1 MKNSIFMVSLSALM
15 LAGTTFTQHKDL
27 QNNVDG
33 KTNSCCEKLRHEL
46 CKLKPCG
53 DQHVIDKVPAV
64 IDKPGKWCVKR
75 NLEFTGTGNAI
86 TIAANN
92 VTLNFGD
99 HNLLIPSV
107 GAVGIFAD
115 GVSELVILN
124 DKISCPTVSTD
135 PTVLAIHLLNCD
147 KVTVDNVFTQN
158 TFQGIFVENST
169 DVFITRSRFKDH
181 VGGLGTNDTNSNGL
195 KASGSTAVV
204 IEESTFTGGGANPG
218 LANET
223 NGAQF
228 NNGCTNCHVS
238 NCQFAPVDT
247 GIFAQQIDGLIVE
260 NSTFEST
267 LETGFSLMYTGGES
281 TLGNDVMIRNCTFN
295 SNGNVVGGG
304 GIYLQSGANYI
315 IEDVRINS
323 NGSAGDGIAIGIPA
337 GGGLPSAGVDGIII
351 KNTLISNVNA
361 LLGFEGIVLL
371 KADGVLIDNVII
383 DTNTAFFQAFNYHSA
398 AIHIGYADSASDLT
412 SVVTGLTIRNSV
424 ITNTPDIGIRSE
436 SGSSNIVVDNCNIAG
451 GVTANIFFDDTS
463 NSVIKN
469 NEITTSSG
477 DIAMGAGNGLVL
489 NTIATGSNNNS
500 VIDNVITN
508 NSGTGLLIASGSTL
522 NIVQNNIVSNNGG
535 YGINNVVPTA
545 NTQIYFNT
553 ACNNGAGDCVG
564 IPPALVTTPGSPT
577 SNAGTNICC
586 SGGAK

>member
-15 LAGTTFTQHKDL
+15 LTSTTSFTYDKDL
-27 QNNVDG
+27 NKKNKADG
-33 KTNSCCEKLRHEL
+33 KTSSCCEKLRHDI

-53 DQHVIDKVPAV
+53 DQYVVDKVPAV

-99 HNLLIPSV
+99 HNLLIPSE
-107 GAVGIFAD
+107 GAVGIFAN

-147 KVTVDNVFTQN
+147 KVSVDNVFTQN
-158 TFQGIFVENST
+158 TFEGIFAENST

-181 VGGLGTNDTNSNGL
+181 VGGLGTRDTTSNGV

-218 LANET
+218 LT
-223 NGAQF
+223 NRTSGIQF
-228 NNGCTNCHVS
+228 NNGCTNCRVS
-238 NCQFAPVDT
+238 NCQFNPLDLA
-247 GIFAQQIDGLIVE
+247 IFAQQIDGLIVE
-260 NSTFEST
+260 NSTFVCT
-267 LETGFSLMYTGGES
+267 LQSEFGHIQIGSVGLNTS
-281 TLGNDVMIRNCTFN
+281 NDVIIRNCTFN
-295 SNGNVVGGG
+295 CNESSGGGGVNVVNAANNLIEDVTINSNGNVGY
-304 GIYLQSGANYI
+304 GITLG
-315 IEDVRINS
+315 NS
-323 NGSAGDGIAIGIPA
+323 PIQGFPSTGVNG
-337 GGGLPSAGVDGIII
+337 VII
-351 KNTLISNVNA
+351 KNTLISNVDA
-361 LLGFEGIVLL
+361 APGYDGIVLVR
-371 KADGVLIDNVII
+371 ADGVLIDTVII
-383 DTNTAFFQAFNYHSA
+383 DTNTAFAPGYHPA
-398 AIHIGYADSASDLT
+398 AIHIGAADTVGDPSL
-412 SVVTGLTIRNSV
+412 VVTGLTIRNSV
-424 ITNTPDIGIRSE
+424 ITNIPDIGIRAE
-436 SGSSNIVVDNCNIAG
+436 SGNSNIVVENCNIAG

-463 NSVIKN
+463 NNVIKN
-469 NEITTSSG
+469 NEITASSG
-477 DIAMGAGNGLVL
+477 DITMGDGNGLVL
-489 NTIATGSNNNS
+489 NTIVSGSNNNS
-500 VIDNVITN
+500 VLDNVITN
-508 NSGTGLLIASGSTL
+508 NAGTGLLIASGSTL
-522 NIVQNNIVSNNGG
+522 NIVQHNIVSNNGG

-564 IPPALVTTPGSPT
+564 IPSALVTTPGSPT

-586 SGGAK
+586 SRSV